1 MAPFETEY
9 QQEPPATSPL
19 DDLAREYRDRTEG
32 YDRTV
37 CTGPVGPG
45 GGVLPADPR
54 EAALIDRHAAAV
66 RKELWRRAE
75 ALGVSRE
82 EFRRAMSRADH

>member
-1 MAPFETEY
+1 MTWPAEY

-19 DDLAREYRDRTEG
+19 DGLAREYRERTEG

-37 CTGPVGPG
+37 CTGPVRDGA
-45 GGVLPADPR
+45 VTPADPR

-82 EFRRAMSRADH
+82 EFRRAISRADR